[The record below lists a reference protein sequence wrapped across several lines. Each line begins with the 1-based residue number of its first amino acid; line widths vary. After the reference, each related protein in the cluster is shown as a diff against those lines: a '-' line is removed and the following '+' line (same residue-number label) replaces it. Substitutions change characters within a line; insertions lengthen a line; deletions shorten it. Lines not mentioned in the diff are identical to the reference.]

1 MLYDIIKIRNFTKDI
16 LMGFFSFFS
25 SSKVEYTPK
34 SQTVKKDVLKH
45 LDKEFYS
52 SIVDRSHSMMLY
64 FYTDEGWIGANKTF
78 FEIMACE
85 NMPEYRGKNDSIRD
99 LFVSESEEIFTES
112 DKSWMDYIK
121 KHHKNGY
128 DISLKNA
135 KNEILTVKAY
145 CHTFTKYKDFY
156 VLELENITELNKAR
170 IQTQEIEE
178 LKTRFLANI
187 GHEFRT
193 PMNGILGFIEL
204 ISQTNLDK
212 RQREYLQMIHHSSRN
227 LMTNIE
233 TLLDLSQL
241 QSGRLELDKQEF
253 NLLPEMEK
261 LAYNFGI
268 VGADKGIKILT
279 FIDPKLPKTIF
290 SDIKKIHQVVYSLG
304 QNAIKFTPRGGKVI
318 IEVKL
323 LKRHQNGDCSIGFG
337 IRDNGQGISTQQIAK
352 IDEPFTSGNQ
362 ADERLG
368 VGLSLSN
375 GLVKLLGSELKI
387 QSKEESGTY
396 VNFVLD
402 FKASL
407 EQNYKMVPKKK
418 VKVLLLDQ
426 SKIEEANFLTIY
438 LRSFAIDVIKS
449 NQLDEHVYEGID
461 ALYVVA
467 NQNDSSWMLELGTY
481 TKKAPIIL
489 LVEEDGKL
497 QTKLTHI
504 VNEVVAK
511 PLLPSGIAK
520 HLYAVNSIK
529 TPQEKVETLNIKRQ
543 TKALVVEDNLI
554 NQRLIQILLEG
565 YEIEVTT
572 ASNGLE
578 AIRKSNQ
585 HSFDIIFMD
594 IDMPEKNGIDATREI
609 KEGTSINSITPIVA
623 LTAMAMDGDKEMLLE
638 KGLDE
643 YLSKPL
649 TLKKLEKILSKYLKV
664 KA

>member
-1 MLYDIIKIRNFTKDI
+1 
-16 LMGFFSFFS
+16 MGFFSFFS
-25 SSKVEYTPK
+25 SAKVEHTPK
-34 SQTVKKDVLKH
+34 QQIVQKDVLKH

-52 SIVDRSHSMMLY
+52 SIVDKSDSMILY
-64 FYTDEGWIGANKTF
+64 FNPDEGWIGANKTF
-78 FEIMACE
+78 FEIMAYD
-85 NMPEYRGKNDSIRD
+85 NMSEYLDKNDSIRD

-112 DKSWMDYIK
+112 DKSWLDYIK

-135 KNEILTVKAY
+135 KNEILKTKAH

-156 VLELENITELNKAR
+156 VLELENMTELNKAR
-170 IQTQEIEE
+170 IQTQEIEA

-212 RQREYLQMIHHSSRN
+212 HQREYLQMIHHSSRN

-261 LAYNFGI
+261 LAYNFGV
-268 VGADKGIKILT
+268 VGSEKGIKVLT

-290 SDIKKIHQVVYSLG
+290 SDIKKINQIVYSLG

-337 IRDNGQGISTQQIAK
+337 IRDNGQGISAEQIAK
-352 IDEPFTSGNQ
+352 IDEPFTSGTQ

-375 GLVKLLGSELKI
+375 GLVKLLGSKLKI

-396 VNFVLD
+396 VNFVLN
-402 FKASL
+402 FKASM

-426 SKIEEANFLTIY
+426 NKIEEANFLTIY

-449 NQLDEHVYEGID
+449 NQLDEHVYEGVD
-461 ALYVVA
+461 ALYIVA
-467 NQNDSSWMLELGTY
+467 NQNKSSWMLELGTY
-481 TKKAPIIL
+481 SKKVPIIL

-504 VNEVVAK
+504 VNEIVVK
-511 PLLPSGIAK
+511 PLLPSKIAK
-520 HLYAVNSIK
+520 HLYKVNSIE
-529 TPQEKVETLNIKRQ
+529 TRQEKVETLHIKRQ

-578 AIRKSNQ
+578 AIHKSNQ
-585 HSFDIIFMD
+585 HSFNIIFMD
-594 IDMPEKNGIDATREI
+594 IDMPEKNGIDATRDI
-609 KEGTSINSITPIVA
+609 KEGSSINSLTPIVA

-638 KGLDE
+638 KGLDD

-649 TLKKLEKILSKYLKV
+649 TRTKLEGILSKYLKV
-664 KA
+664 VV